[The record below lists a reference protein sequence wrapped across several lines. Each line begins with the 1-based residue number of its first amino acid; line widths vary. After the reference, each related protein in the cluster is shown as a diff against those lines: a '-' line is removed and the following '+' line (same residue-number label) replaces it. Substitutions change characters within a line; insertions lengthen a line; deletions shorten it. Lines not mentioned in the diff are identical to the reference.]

1 MSGRESGSA
10 GLNAG
15 TGDQQNWDTRPT
27 VIKSG
32 YHGQI
37 TISENRESK
46 TMGRPTL
53 QINTDNCVYVEID
66 GFTICIDTSIHR
78 EGISIGYWQ
87 KSDGGSLRSRV
98 GTITLPNTED
108 LEEVDGFYVPAT
120 NQPTLYVSKEEF
132 YGE

>member
-1 MSGRESGSA
+1 
-10 GLNAG
+10 
-15 TGDQQNWDTRPT
+15 
-27 VIKSG
+27 
-32 YHGQI
+32 
-37 TISENRESK
+37 
-46 TMGRPTL
+46 MGKPTL
-53 QINTDNCVYVEID
+53 QVNRNNCVYVEID
-66 GFTICIDTSIHR
+66 GFTICIDTSMHR
-78 EGISIGYWQ
+78 EGIWIGYWQ